1 MSAAPVTLY
10 RGTTF
15 FIFIFSSRAADRK
28 KTKRIKNIF
37 VLDLSQRHGG

>member
-10 RGTTF
+10 RGATF
-15 FIFIFSSRAADRK
+15 FIFIFSSRRGRSK

-37 VLDLSQRHGG
+37 VLDLSQRPGG